1 MLFIVRLLI
10 RWRAG
15 VVRLAPS
22 IGLGIDRAH
31 HRLGFRNKI
40 SEPASLAERVD
51 RMKSEGGDVK
61 LLAIGGGSSLIP
73 DYVEGCSEV
82 IRVEHPP
89 CRSISSGPLRG
100 IVSAQARSNL
110 S

>member
-1 MLFIVRLLI
+1 
-10 RWRAG
+10 
-15 VVRLAPS
+15 
-22 IGLGIDRAH
+22 
-31 HRLGFRNKI
+31 
-40 SEPASLAERVD
+40 
-51 RMKSEGGDVK
+51 